1 MGCDST
7 TGLPLEPITDMVAR
21 ISQVITSRSQPS
33 KGSSSRLP
41 TLGLYTQVVIVLVL
55 LRQNKTPS
63 MAADLMDLKGSEH
76 LTLLPPTGA
85 DHRRGTGPPRNR
97 GAGRMGRES
106 NGAGGQNRRAA
117 PVLPAGIT
125 ENHSGKKRS
134 RPPVVKSVVA

>member
-1 MGCDST
+1 MSYGST

-21 ISQVITSRSQPS
+21 ISQVITSPSQPS
-33 KGSSSRLP
+33 KGPSCGPP

-63 MAADLMDLKGSEH
+63 MAADLMGLKGSDRP
-76 LTLLPPTGA
+76 TLLPPTDA
-85 DHRRGTGPPRNR
+85 DHRRGTGPLRIR
-97 GAGRMGRES
+97 RAGRMGRES

-117 PVLPAGIT
+117 PALPAGIT
-125 ENHSGKKRS
+125 ENPAGKKRR